1 MVRSFRGLGLV
12 VLMLLVVAPLTLF
25 AVLSVFEDESADS
38 IRLSLDGETW
48 SDRVEDAV
56 FASPEPWTP
65 GETRSA
71 IVYVKNSGPAPV
83 DAEVTVLCRSTDD
96 LVRAGHL
103 ALATQVDGQGKTA
116 FAPRLRPI
124 TVAIDG
130 LPARSSVPLT
140 VTATFDDTGPPG
152 ARVEADDVVL
162 ELRIRGARSEDA
174 GSPSLLDAAGAQLWL
189 APVLLLVAAGVAV
202 RGRRLRRASS
212 PLAGSPLAGT
222 SPDVTDDVTD

>member
-25 AVLSVFEDESADS
+25 AVLSVFEDESGDS

-71 IVYVKNSGPAPV
+71 IVYVKNSGPASV
-83 DAEVTVLCRSTDD
+83 DAEVTVQCRSADD

-103 ALATQVDGQGKTA
+103 ELATQVEGRDQSA
-116 FAPRLRPI
+116 FAPQTQPT
-124 TVAIDG
+124 TVQIDG
-130 LPARSSVPLT
+130 LDARSTTPLT
-140 VTATFDDTGPPG
+140 VTATFDDTAPPG
-152 ARVEADDVVL
+152 ATIEADDVVL
-162 ELRIRGARSEDA
+162 ELTIRGARSEDA
-174 GSPSLLDAAGAQLWL
+174 GPPSLLDAAGAQLWL

-202 RGRRLRRASS
+202 RGRRLRQVRPSS
-212 PLAGSPLAGT
+212 SDSSRDAPS
-222 SPDVTDDVTD
+222 